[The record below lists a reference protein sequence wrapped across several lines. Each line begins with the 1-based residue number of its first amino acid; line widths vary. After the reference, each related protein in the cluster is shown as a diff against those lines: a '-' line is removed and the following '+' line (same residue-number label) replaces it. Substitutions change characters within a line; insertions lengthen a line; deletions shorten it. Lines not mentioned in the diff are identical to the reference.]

1 MTTTSPGRLLFK
13 KIGRTHRWVTL
24 SSLLGII
31 PIGSGIG
38 LFAFALYLL
47 TKSALLGTAASVSLT
62 ILGVRF
68 FAVARVVGRYCERY
82 LGHLGTFRVLAR
94 LRIWLFEQLIDT
106 DSILEIEERR
116 VGKEC

>member
-13 KIGRTHRWVTL
+13 KIGRTQRWVTL

-47 TKSALLGTAASVSLT
+47 TKSALFGTAASVSLT

-68 FAVARVVGRYCERY
+68 SLLPASSAGIASATS
-82 LGHLGTFRVLAR
+82 GT
-94 LRIWLFEQLIDT
+94 WGPFEFSL
-106 DSILEIEERR
+106 
-116 VGKEC
+116 V